1 MARVLIAFLRE
12 DKVGP
17 YVEALAGAGFER
29 SEIVRVTPA
38 RADGAHLDALVDGAH
53 GLLLT
58 GGADV
63 DTRLYGEEPIPEAK
77 LDPPV
82 RERDQMERELL
93 DRARRRGL
101 PVFAICRGHQLLHVF
116 LGGSLFQDLA
126 LQAGLAGHDC
136 FVEDGFAVD
145 HLAHQVAATAVSH
158 PFARRLRELGDP
170 LAVNSR
176 HHQGVRRPGAGMVVT
191 ALAPD
196 GVIEATALEH
206 PTWWV
211 RSVQWH
217 PENLTADPAHR
228 ALFTDFLAAARR
240 HAGARPA
247 GAAR

>member
-1 MARVLIAFLRE
+1 MPRILIAYLRE

-17 YVEALAGAGFER
+17 YVDALAAAGLDR
-29 SEIVRVTPA
+29 SEVVRATPE
-38 RADGAHLDALVDGAH
+38 RADSAHLDQLVAGAD

-63 DTRLYGEEPIPEAK
+63 DTRLYGEEPNPRAR

-93 DRARRRGL
+93 DRARRRGI
-101 PVFAICRGHQLLHVF
+101 PVFAICRGHQMLNVF

-126 LQAGLAGHDC
+126 LQAERAGHDC
-136 FVEDGFAVD
+136 FVEDGFAPD
-145 HLAHQVAATAVSH
+145 HRAHEVTATDAGH

-170 LAVNSR
+170 LSVNSR
-176 HHQGVRRPGAGMVVT
+176 HHQGVRRPGSGMVIT

-206 PTWWV
+206 ASWWV

-228 ALFTDFLAAARR
+228 ALFADFLAAARQ
-240 HAGARPA
+240 HAEARRTKR
-247 GAAR
+247 AR